1 MGARRQRRRRLEGG
15 GGPFRR
21 KWTVMTNPL
30 KRILQIRNSFLSVL
44 ILIQILI
51 LTLATLLT
59 RLTLD
64 NINASETDKRESV
77 TSYVTNAVE
86 RGTSTVQPAVSVL
99 ADNENYMKSF
109 ASRDRNGL
117 LASTKGLFEE

>member
-1 MGARRQRRRRLEGG
+1 
-15 GGPFRR
+15 
-21 KWTVMTNPL
+21 MTNPL

-86 RGTSTVQPAVSVL
+86 RGTSTVQPDVSVL
-99 ADNENYMKSF
+99 AANEN
-109 ASRDRNGL
+109 
-117 LASTKGLFEE
+117 

>member
-1 MGARRQRRRRLEGG
+1 
-15 GGPFRR
+15 
-21 KWTVMTNPL
+21 MTNPL
-30 KRILQIRNSFLSVL
+30 KRVLQIRNSFLSVL

-86 RGTSTVQPAVSVL
+86 RGTSAVQPAVSVL
-99 ADNENYMKSF
+99 VVGSPRSIRGF
-109 ASRDRNGL
+109 AE
-117 LASTKGLFEE
+117 A